1 MSKNIPYTVWYN
13 TWYRL
18 SNSKKIFQGNF
29 DSWKGQCPTGP
40 GFYLFSCP
48 TIPFP
53 EKYLKWGIGQGEGG
67 LFERLDSHYS
77 GKIKDS
83 FGSIL
88 NTRIGR
94 VFQKKDKTKKYSRR
108 DIDLG
113 NYILK
118 YFKKDLKKEEDRKW
132 FIEKKCIVRVIECKS
147 LKSRFKDLEYIE
159 EKIED
164 NFLKPKNYIRLIR
177 GHKPSSF

>member
-1 MSKNIPYTVWYN
+1 M
-13 TWYRL
+13 
-18 SNSKKIFQGNF
+18 
-29 DSWKGQCPTGP
+29 
-40 GFYLFSCP
+40 
-48 TIPFP
+48 
-53 EKYLKWGIGQGEGG
+53 
-67 LFERLDSHYS
+67 
-77 GKIKDS
+77 
-83 FGSIL
+83 
-88 NTRIGR
+88 
-94 VFQKKDKTKKYSRR
+94 
-108 DIDLG
+108 G